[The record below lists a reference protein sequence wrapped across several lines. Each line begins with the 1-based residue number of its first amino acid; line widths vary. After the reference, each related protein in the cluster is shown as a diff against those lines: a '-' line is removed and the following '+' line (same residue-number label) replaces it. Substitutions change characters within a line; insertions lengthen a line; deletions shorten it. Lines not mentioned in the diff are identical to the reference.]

1 MALGKKG
8 AKASKKRQPRRS
20 WTDEKKRAI
29 VAEAQTL
36 GAVKTQVSK
45 KHRISD
51 GLLYKWEKWVKTD
64 TLAPPSF
71 TSSTSD
77 KRVVEL
83 ALAQL
88 DQEIERLTKEREE
101 LRKRL

>member
-8 AKASKKRQPRRS
+8 AKALRKPRRS
-20 WTDEKKRAI
+20 WSDERKRAI
-29 VAEAQTL
+29 VAEAQAS
-36 GAVKTQVSK
+36 GVIKTQVAK
-45 KHRISD
+45 KHKISD